1 MAYRCVSQGEAMP
14 FPLPFVPELSFKTAG
29 RKFGAPRDGGK
40 RSHAGCDL
48 IADKGTEIRAIDD
61 GIVYEASAP
70 FYHGTNSMVVRHKSG
85 IYVRYCEILAEKEI
99 LTKGTEVKAGEVIA
113 KVGKMFVDSM
123 LHFELYGGQA
133 AGAFTQRGN
142 GKYQR
147 RSDLMDPTP
156 LLEKL
161 ARELIGVTVAA
172 SK

>member
-1 MAYRCVSQGEAMP
+1 
-14 FPLPFVPELSFKTAG
+14 
-29 RKFGAPRDGGK
+29 
-40 RSHAGCDL
+40 L
-48 IADKGTEIRAIDD
+48 IADKGTEIRAVDD
-61 GIVYEASAP
+61 GIVYEASALSTTAQTP
-70 FYHGTNSMVVRHKSG
+70 WWVRHKSG
-85 IYVRYCEILAEKEI
+85 IYVRYCEILAEKE
-99 LTKGTEVKAGEVIA
+99 KGTEVKAGEVIA

-123 LHFELYGGQA
+123 PHFELYGGQA

-156 LLEKL
+156 LLERL